1 VRSRAWRRDGQA
13 CGARGAVIKKILD
26 KHRQSI
32 HGIIHCSGGA
42 QTKALHFIENVHV
55 VKDNMFPVPPLFKMI
70 HEQSQTDYK
79 EMYKV
84 CSPALHSASF

>member
-1 VRSRAWRRDGQA
+1 
-13 CGARGAVIKKILD
+13 VIKKILD